1 MLLDIICTRKHDNQ
15 STINQGESE
24 ESAETITNYHQPDST
39 ENVEQVGEM
48 QTQPPSK
55 TYEDL
60 FMENVKKFG
69 PRRQRRIQK
78 GLMMTLV
85 HQLTALHRKLM
96 NRME

>member
-15 STINQGESE
+15 STINQRESE
-24 ESAETITNYHQPDST
+24 ERAETITNYHQPDSK

-48 QTQPPSK
+48 QTQPSSK

-69 PRRQRRIQK
+69 PRRQRIQK
-78 GLMMTLV
+78 GLGMTLV
-85 HQLTALHRKLM
+85 QQLTALHRKLM